1 MGETMSGER
10 FTAGGEDW
18 EEQLLEQ
25 LSTMFQDMGMDLD
38 VTALKGM
45 MEQIRT
51 QLEQA
56 GIDPEQLEKGTNIEL
71 NLQASLNDLA
81 KTLQGELTKA
91 KRKSSPP
98 VDVEASEEEEQ
109 KADEMH
115 EIPEADVYIDD
126 GRMSLTLDISRHL
139 TDESGTFELNL
150 TQGGTCLNL
159 MAEGRPHP
167 LRRFELT
174 QACSDVVEWEL
185 NNGILDVTLDLLE
198 E

>member
-1 MGETMSGER
+1 MSGER

-38 VTALKGM
+38 VAALKGM

-51 QLEQA
+51 QLEES
-56 GIDPEQLEKGTNIEL
+56 GIDPEQLEKGANIEL

-81 KTLQGELTKA
+81 KTLQGELSKA
-91 KRKSSPP
+91 ASKSTPS
-98 VDVEASEEEEQ
+98 VEVEASEEEQET
-109 KADEMH
+109 DEAH
-115 EIPEADVYIDD
+115 DIPEADVYIDD
-126 GRMSLTLDISRHL
+126 GRMNLTIDISRQL
-139 TDESGTFELNL
+139 ADESVAVELNL
-150 TQGGTCLNL
+150 TREGTCLNL

-167 LRRFELT
+167 LRRFQLA

>member
-1 MGETMSGER
+1 MAGER

-25 LSTMFQDMGMDLD
+25 LSTMFQGMGMDLD
-38 VTALKGM
+38 VAALKGM
-45 MEQIRT
+45 MEQIRV

-56 GIDPEQLEKGTNIEL
+56 GIDPEQLKKGDNIEL

-91 KRKSSPP
+91 KRKSSPT
-98 VDVEASEEEEQ
+98 VEVEASEEDQ
-109 KADEMH
+109 KADETH
-115 EIPEADVYIDD
+115 EIPGADVYIDD
-126 GRMSLTLDISRHL
+126 GRMNLTLDISRHL
-139 TDESGTFELNL
+139 TDESVAVELNL
-150 TQGGTCLNL
+150 TQGGACLNL
-159 MAEGRPHP
+159 MSEGRPHP
-167 LRRFELT
+167 LRRFQLA

>member
-1 MGETMSGER
+1 MAGER

-38 VTALKGM
+38 VAALKGM
-45 MEQIRT
+45 MEQIRV

-56 GIDPEQLEKGTNIEL
+56 GIDPEQLKKGDNIEL

-98 VDVEASEEEEQ
+98 VEVEASEEDQ
-109 KADEMH
+109 KADETH
-115 EIPEADVYIDD
+115 EIPGADVYIDD
-126 GRMSLTLDISRHL
+126 GRMNLTLDISRHL
-139 TDESGTFELNL
+139 TDESVAVELNL
-150 TQGGTCLNL
+150 TKDGTCLNL
-159 MAEGRPHP
+159 MSEGRPHP
-167 LRRFELT
+167 LRRFQLA

>member
-1 MGETMSGER
+1 MSGEK

-38 VTALKGM
+38 VAALKGM

-51 QLEQA
+51 QLEES
-56 GIDPEQLEKGTNIEL
+56 GIDPEQLEKGANIEL

-81 KTLQGELTKA
+81 KTLQGELSKA
-91 KRKSSPP
+91 ASKSTPS
-98 VDVEASEEEEQ
+98 VEVEASEEEQET
-109 KADEMH
+109 DEAH
-115 EIPEADVYIDD
+115 DIPEADVYIDD
-126 GRMSLTLDISRHL
+126 GRMNLTIDISRQL
-139 TDESGTFELNL
+139 ADESVAVELNL
-150 TQGGTCLNL
+150 TREGTCLNL

-167 LRRFELT
+167 LRRFQLA

>member
-1 MGETMSGER
+1 MAGER

-25 LSTMFQDMGMDLD
+25 LSTMFQGMGMDLD
-38 VTALKGM
+38 VAALKGM
-45 MEQIRT
+45 MEQIRV

-56 GIDPEQLEKGTNIEL
+56 GIDPEQLKKGDNIEL

-98 VDVEASEEEEQ
+98 VEVEASEEDQ
-109 KADEMH
+109 KADETH
-115 EIPEADVYIDD
+115 EIPGADVYIDD
-126 GRMSLTLDISRHL
+126 GRMNLTLDISRHL
-139 TDESGTFELNL
+139 TDESVAVELNL
-150 TQGGTCLNL
+150 TQEGACLNL
-159 MAEGRPHP
+159 MSEGRPHP
-167 LRRFELT
+167 LRRFQLA

>member
-1 MGETMSGER
+1 VGETMSGER

-45 MEQIRT
+45 MEQIRV

-56 GIDPEQLEKGTNIEL
+56 GIDPEQLEKGANIEL
-71 NLQASLNDLA
+71 NLQESLNELA
-81 KTLQGELTKA
+81 KNLQGELTRATSQSTPEVK
-91 KRKSSPP
+91 
-98 VDVEASEEEEQ
+98 VEAAEE
-109 KADEMH
+109 DEVD
-115 EIPEADVYIDD
+115 EAQNIPEADVYTDD
-126 GRMSLTLDISRHL
+126 NRMNLTIDISRQL
-139 TDESGTFELNL
+139 TEESSNIELNL
-150 TQGGTCLNL
+150 TQEGSCLNL
-159 MAEGRPHP
+159 MSEGRVHP
-167 LRRFELT
+167 LRRFQLS

-198 E
+198 D

>member
-1 MGETMSGER
+1 M
-10 FTAGGEDW
+10 
-18 EEQLLEQ
+18 LEQ

-38 VTALKGM
+38 VAALKGM

-51 QLEQA
+51 QLEES
-56 GIDPEQLEKGTNIEL
+56 GIDPEQLEKGANIEL

-81 KTLQGELTKA
+81 KTLQGELSKA
-91 KRKSSPP
+91 ASKPTPS
-98 VDVEASEEEEQ
+98 VEVEASEEEQET
-109 KADEMH
+109 DEAH
-115 EIPEADVYIDD
+115 DIPEADVYIDD
-126 GRMSLTLDISRHL
+126 GRMNLTIDISRQL
-139 TDESGTFELNL
+139 TDESVAVELNL
-150 TQGGTCLNL
+150 TREGTCLNL

-167 LRRFELT
+167 LRRFQLA